1 VTAVGAI
8 TELHWVNNYSSS
20 ALTITNLEPDP
31 AFAATCPPGRSTF
44 IAEQWVPWCSR
55 GSDFAA
61 HHIVITLAG
70 VTFFVWQDT
79 DSDGNWVRLS
89 TDGYTSSSIPPEFIP
104 AEHFPGSALEGGGRN
119 VEVSPGGA
127 LRLVNA

>member
-1 VTAVGAI
+1 MGAI

-31 AFAATCPPGRSTF
+31 VFAVTCPPGRSTF
-44 IAEQWVPWCSR
+44 ISEQWVPWCSR

-61 HHIVITLAG
+61 HHIVITFNG

-89 TDGYTSSSIPPEFIP
+89 TAGYTSSSIPPEFVP
-104 AEHFPGSALEGGGRN
+104 ADHFPGSAMEGGERN